1 MKAYSTGRLSQ
12 DPGTLRA
19 ASIQSQRIF
28 QENMSNVPTEIAS
41 KRNLKIYIE
50 GERQAMMMEESSLE
64 QSSCCQDEG
73 SLEERS
79 CMGRDQQCMLE
90 ESYLEGSGLVES
102 LRGQEYREAS
112 AEETEDQFYRVHL
125 MNDELE
131 ELMQRY
137 REVMPEEDE
146 DVINRLATSQF
157 KELVRDSSNE
167 LGESGGASSDQ
178 SAQ

>member
-1 MKAYSTGRLSQ
+1 
-12 DPGTLRA
+12 
-19 ASIQSQRIF
+19 
-28 QENMSNVPTEIAS
+28 
-41 KRNLKIYIE
+41 
-50 GERQAMMMEESSLE
+50 
-64 QSSCCQDEG
+64 
-73 SLEERS
+73 
-79 CMGRDQQCMLE
+79 
-90 ESYLEGSGLVES
+90 
-102 LRGQEYREAS
+102 
-112 AEETEDQFYRVHL
+112 

-167 LGESGGASSDQ
+167 LGESGGASSDH